1 VAAQEKPKVIPVDD
15 FVRDE
20 LYPGYKQAF
29 GTQPFVAGPVRPFS
43 TADNASYWLRDSPAP
58 AATAEPESAA
68 QPSFDPV
75 QYALR
80 NVFKV
85 PDA

>member
-1 VAAQEKPKVIPVDD
+1 VSA
-15 FVRDE
+15 
-20 LYPGYKQAF
+20 
-29 GTQPFVAGPVRPFS
+29 
-43 TADNASYWLRDSPAP
+43 PAP
-58 AATAEPESAA
+58 AANAPGSAA

-85 PDA
+85 PGA

>member
-1 VAAQEKPKVIPVDD
+1 MLALDSWLPFPDSVFILQHRPETTWPAAPAAVP
-15 FVRDE
+15 
-20 LYPGYKQAF
+20 A
-29 GTQPFVAGPVRPFS
+29 
-43 TADNASYWLRDSPAP
+43 PAP

-80 NVFKV
+80 IGL
-85 PDA
+85 